1 MQKKLFLLAIFLFGF
16 LGLQAQW
23 VADTSQSIGV
33 NASPIE
39 GYDYG
44 NDWYRPGIPWVK
56 FKVVEDGIY
65 RVTSADLQNA
75 GVNLGTIDP
84 NTIHVYYRNR
94 EIPIHVQQGG
104 GQIIDYL
111 EFYGRRN
118 DGRIDSMMYRDPN
131 PLGGRGLHRPELAP
145 NKRISLFSDTSA
157 YFMTWDNVPGLR
169 VTNYNNTNYNAY
181 TPEPHFRYEAYK
193 EYHPNTNSSAFNHG
207 GGTRYDPYY
216 LLNCDYI
223 TGEGYMH
230 NRTFNNSANGGTSRV
245 FTLSTVH
252 SANNGPHEATVR
264 YYNRSTQAHVIEVR
278 VENAQQTNM
287 QTLVEDTTYGV
298 GIQTH
303 VVPFNSY
310 TLPNSTKIRF
320 FAKGTQNNF
329 TDNNNICWGALKYDH
344 LLHMETRSSLVMH
357 DFFKNSEA
365 FFAFERSSIT
375 DKAWLWDLKNWTRS
389 EGNRRGTDSLYAVI
403 PGANNV
409 RDIYIATDNGIK
421 TPVEIVNSPD
431 FGNLSDP
438 NGGAPFVIITHRS
451 LANSAIAYKN
461 YRDTNTVNQLPTKI
475 VFVDQIYEE
484 FGFGSPTPWA
494 IKQFCKYAKD
504 RWNTKP
510 KYFLLWG
517 KGQYQIRSKPLN
529 LVPTFGYPA
538 CDNEFVSNY
547 DPDAINLTP
556 ETPIG
561 RVNIY
566 NNAEGMI
573 YLEKIMEYEHTPWE
587 PWMKEMILFGGGEDT
602 LEQRPILNYLIDYQ
616 TRYEAI
622 PFGGRAWY
630 FQKYNTNI
638 RTNSNL
644 TSTEHINQG
653 VGIIHFFGHSS
664 NNIFDIDIAL
674 PSLYNNFGKYPLMIA
689 FGCYGGEFTAD
700 DKSFGEK
707 FVLEPGRGSIGYF
720 ANSTAGYL
728 NPLGQYGQQ
737 LYPAAFR
744 DHIGE
749 AVGVQV
755 AATIERYSDIFT
767 DQLHNNHSKQ
777 LNYQGDPSLVLYYT
791 PFPDLEITESSILF
805 EPETFS
811 ASDDSFWVNIVTKNL
826 GIVTSDSF
834 YVSIRQETPSGNVLV
849 HPTIKH
855 PPIPYQ
861 DTIRYK
867 IYNTEGNAMA
877 GINYFDVFVD
887 STNIITEG
895 NEGNNRVNYQAV
907 VPGDVPA
914 TLHPFEYAVI
924 DTANTYLAASAFIIS
939 QQANVNYIFQIDTV
953 PEFSSPRLVASNPV
967 NSSSNYARWDVPFA
981 FEPNQVYYWRVRL
994 ANVYPVAWSTSSFKY
1009 LPGKTGW
1016 AQSEPPQFFKDAT
1029 FKIHMDEIQREW
1041 EFDKKLEQLSVFNV
1055 QGSNEMQFRLA
1066 GFRSKSPGDYAAR
1079 DGVHYAVIDGNTLQ
1093 PNVQGTIIGDW
1104 EYSPTPVNV
1113 QQLVNTINNAKN
1125 GDYILICSVNE
1136 HRMNLWPPNAYQAM
1150 YQIGCSNNITTVG
1163 PSDMFII
1170 VGRKGYPG
1178 SAVEILAPNVSVGN
1192 SGVNNF
1198 YDLNINLEGND
1209 GAGNIQSTLIG
1220 PTVGWEDLIWDWS
1233 SLDPFVNE
1241 NTTVDVYAVRPNSTD
1256 SLIYEDIEKGT
1267 YNLRMLDHARFPYMR
1282 LEARATDL
1290 VNYTAPQL
1298 DNWYVI
1304 YTPAPDAVADP
1315 VTHFEFLNDTV
1326 DEGEDISV
1334 SIASLNVTDPDMDSL
1349 LVKYTVRRAD
1359 RSTEEVGL
1367 ERYAPLPG
1375 QDRLDVSHT
1384 FNTAFNNFGG
1394 DATLLIE
1401 LNPDNDQAEQYH
1413 FNNLFQYKFHVR
1425 EDVINPI
1432 MDVTFDGKHIMD
1444 WDIVSPN
1451 PEILIEIND
1460 ENPYLKVNDTA
1471 YTLYFGQGGLGS
1483 NLQLIHLGGNPLVER
1498 VPAELPDNKARLYF
1512 RPENLADG
1520 EYTLRVMGYD
1530 HKGNE
1535 SGEVEYEIHFKVVN
1549 ESSVS
1554 NILNYPNPFS
1564 TSTEFVYT
1572 LTGSEIPDVF
1582 RIDIYTITG
1591 KLVKSIDLAEMG
1603 DVKIGYTRTEYKW
1616 DGRDEFGDLLANG
1629 VYIYKVT
1636 VKTGDEE
1643 IKIRNEG
1650 IDNYF
1655 KNGIGKMYIMR

>member
-1 MQKKLFLLAIFLFGF
+1 MQKKLYLLILALFGF
-16 LGLQAQW
+16 LGLQGQL
-23 VADTSQSIGV
+23 VADTTRSIGV
-33 NASPIE
+33 RTTPLE
-39 GYDYG
+39 EFDYG
-44 NDWYRPGIPWVK
+44 NDWYDPALPWVK
-56 FKVVEDGIY
+56 IKVVEDGIY
-65 RVTSADLQNA
+65 RISALDLQNS

-84 NTIHVYYRNR
+84 NTIHMYYRN
-94 EIPIHVQQGG
+94 EEVPIHVQQSG
-104 GQIIDYL
+104 GQLLDYV

-118 DGRIDSMMYRDPN
+118 DGRVDSMMYRDPN
-131 PLGGRGLHRPELAP
+131 PLGGRGLHRPLMAP
-145 NKRISLFSDTSA
+145 NKRISIFSDTSV
-157 YFMTWDNVPGLR
+157 YFMTWDNIPGLR
-169 VTNYNNTNYNAY
+169 VTNYNNTNYSAF
-181 TPEPHFRYEAYK
+181 TTEPHFRYEAYK
-193 EYHPNTNSSAFNHG
+193 EYHPSANNSSFNHG

-230 NRTFNNSANGGTSRV
+230 NRTFSNSASGGTSRV
-245 FTLSTVH
+245 FTLSTAH
-252 SANNGPHEATVR
+252 AANDGPHEATVR
-264 YYNRSTQAHVIEVR
+264 YYSRSTQAHIIEVR

-287 QTLVEDTTYGV
+287 QTIVEDTTYGV
-298 GIQTH
+298 NIVTH
-303 VVPFNSY
+303 QVDFNNY
-310 TLPNSTKIRF
+310 TFPNSTKIRF

-344 LLHMETRSSLVMH
+344 NLHMENRSTMIMH
-357 DFFKNSEA
+357 DFDKSTPA
-365 FFAFERSSIT
+365 FFAFERAVIN
-375 DKAWLWDLKNWTRS
+375 DKAWCWDLQNWTRS
-389 EGNRRGTDSLYAVI
+389 EGNKRSTDSLYVVI
-403 PGANNV
+403 PGAV
-409 RDIYIATDNGIK
+409 GERDIYIATDAGLK
-421 TPVEIVNSPD
+421 SPVSIEANPD

-438 NGGAPFVIITHRS
+438 NGGAEFVIITHRS
-451 LANSAIAYKN
+451 LASSAIAYKN
-461 YRDTNTVNQLPTKI
+461 YRDTCTVNPLTAKI

-484 FGFGSPTPWA
+484 FGYGSATPWA
-494 IKQFCKYAKD
+494 IKRFCKYARD
-504 RWNTKP
+504 RWVKKP
-510 KYFLLWG
+510 KFFLLWG
-517 KGQYQIRSKPLN
+517 KGQYLTRNKPLN

-547 DPDAINLTP
+547 FGDEINLAP

-566 NNAEGMI
+566 NNSEGMT
-573 YLEKIMEYEHTPWE
+573 YLNKVIEYEHTPWE
-587 PWMKEMILFGGGEDT
+587 PWMKEMVLFGGGEDT
-602 LEQRPILNYLIDYQ
+602 LEQRPILNYLLDYKN
-616 TRYEAI
+616 RYEAI

-630 FQKYNTNI
+630 FQKFNTNI

-644 TSTEHINQG
+644 TATDHINGG

-664 NNIFDIDIAL
+664 NNIFDIDISL

-707 FVLEPGRGSIGYF
+707 FVLEPDRGSIGYF

-744 DHIGE
+744 DNVGQ

-755 AATIERYSDIFT
+755 QACIERYTDIFV
-767 DQLHNNHSKQ
+767 DQLHNNHAKQ
-777 LNYQGDPSLVLYYT
+777 LNYQGDPSIRLYYT
-791 PFPDLEITESSILF
+791 PFPDLEINESSILF
-805 EPETFS
+805 EPETYS
-811 ASDDSFWVNIVTKNL
+811 ASDDSFWVYIVTRNL
-826 GIVTSDSF
+826 GLVTQDSF
-834 YVSIRQETPSGNVLV
+834 YVSIRQETPSGNIIT

-861 DTIRYK
+861 DTIKYK
-867 IYNTEGNAMA
+867 IYNTEGNAIA
-877 GINYFDVFVD
+877 GINYFDIFVD

-895 NEGNNRVNYQAV
+895 NEANNRVNYQAV
-907 VPGDVPA
+907 IPGDVPA

-924 DTANTYLAASAFIIS
+924 DSEYTYLAASAFIIS
-939 QQANVNYIFQIDTV
+939 QQPSVDYIFQIDTV
-953 PEFSSPRLVASNPV
+953 PEFNSPRMV
-967 NSSSNYARWDVPFA
+967 NSGPLNASSNYARWDVPFS

-994 ANVYPVAWSTSSFKY
+994 ANIYPVAWATSSFKY
-1009 LPGKTGW
+1009 MPGQTGW
-1016 AQSEPPQFFKDAT
+1016 AQSEPPQFFKDRT
-1029 FKIHMDEIQREW
+1029 SGIHMDEIQREW

-1055 QGSNEMQFRLA
+1055 QGTNQMQFRLA
-1066 GFRSKSPGDYAAR
+1066 GFRSKEPGDYQFR
-1079 DGVHYAVIDGNTLQ
+1079 DGVHYCVIDGNTLE
-1093 PNVQGTIIGDW
+1093 PHIQGTIIGDW
-1104 EYSPTPVNV
+1104 VYSPTPVNV
-1113 QQLVNTINNAKN
+1113 QQLVNTINNAQN
-1125 GDYILICSVNE
+1125 GDYVLICSVND
-1136 HRMNLWPPNAYQAM
+1136 HNMQNWPPNAFQAL
-1150 YQIGCSNNITTVG
+1150 YSIGCSNNVTTLENN
-1163 PSDMFII
+1163 DMFII

-1178 SAVEILAPNVSVGN
+1178 SAIEIFSPNVTVGN
-1192 SGVNNF
+1192 SQNPNF

-1209 GAGNIQSTLIG
+1209 GNGLIESTLIG

-1233 SLDPFVNE
+1233 SLDPFINE
-1241 NTTVDVYAVRPNSTD
+1241 NTTVDVYAVRPNNND
-1256 SLIYEDIEKGT
+1256 SLIYDNIEKGT
-1267 YNLRMLDHARFPYMR
+1267 YDLRMIDHDRFPYLR
-1282 LEARATDL
+1282 LEARAIDQ

-1304 YTPAPDAVADP
+1304 YTPAPDAIADP

-1326 DEGEDISV
+1326 DEGEDISI
-1334 SIASLNVTDPDMDSL
+1334 SIASLNVTDQDMDSL
-1349 LVKYTVRRAD
+1349 LVKYTVRRED
-1359 RSTEEVGL
+1359 RSTEVVGL

-1375 QDRLDVSHT
+1375 QDRLDVSHS
-1384 FNTAFNNFGG
+1384 FNTAFKNLGG

-1401 LNPDNDQAEQYH
+1401 LNPDDDQPEQYH
-1413 FNNLFQYKFHVR
+1413 FNNLFQYDFHVR

-1471 YTLYFGQGGLGS
+1471 YTLYFGTGGLGD
-1483 NLQLIHLGGNPLVER
+1483 NLELIHLGGNPLIER
-1498 VPAELPDNKARLYF
+1498 VPAELPDNKARIYF
-1512 RPENLADG
+1512 RPENLEDG
-1520 EYTLRVMGYD
+1520 DYTLQVMGYD
-1530 HKGNE
+1530 HKGNP
-1535 SGEVEYEIHFKVVN
+1535 SGEVEYEIHFKVIN

-1572 LTGSEIPDVF
+1572 LTGSEIPDLF

-1591 KLVKSIDLAEMG
+1591 KLVKSIDLAETG

-1636 VKTGDEE
+1636 VKSAGKTL
-1643 IKIRNEG
+1643 KIRDEG
-1650 IDNYF
+1650 INSYF